1 MALDPML
8 DPEDYLDQFK
18 LEVLDIV
25 QACRDHRAQLEAQAQ
40 AVLNGA
46 SQSERAALLERA
58 QHLKSTLEQASK
70 MLSSL
75 S

>member
-1 MALDPML
+1 MSLDPML
-8 DPEDYLDQFK
+8 DPEDLLDEIK

-25 QACRDHRAQLEAQAQ
+25 QACRDHRAQLEAQAE

-46 SQSERAALLERA
+46 SEPERAALLERA
-58 QHLKSTLEQASK
+58 QHLKAALEQASK
-70 MLSSL
+70 TLSSL